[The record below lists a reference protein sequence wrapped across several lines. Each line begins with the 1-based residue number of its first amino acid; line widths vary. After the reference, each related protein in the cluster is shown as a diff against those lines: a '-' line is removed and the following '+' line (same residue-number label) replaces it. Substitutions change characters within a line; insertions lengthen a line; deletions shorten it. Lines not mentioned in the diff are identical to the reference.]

1 MVVRS
6 VATSLTVRVAKPPG
20 MMVVRSVATLLT
32 LVPGRVSAAV
42 KLISRDIVDTVN
54 SPNRNLA
61 IVKAVREQHE
71 PVAKVAARFNISRQR
86 VYKILADFDTGGP
99 DAIAPKSRAPRTH
112 QHAGT

>member
-1 MVVRS
+1 
-6 VATSLTVRVAKPPG
+6 

-71 PVAKVAARFNISRQR
+71 PVAKEGVRFFVCGGL
-86 VYKILADFDTGGP
+86 VYK
-99 DAIAPKSRAPRTH
+99 
-112 QHAGT
+112 